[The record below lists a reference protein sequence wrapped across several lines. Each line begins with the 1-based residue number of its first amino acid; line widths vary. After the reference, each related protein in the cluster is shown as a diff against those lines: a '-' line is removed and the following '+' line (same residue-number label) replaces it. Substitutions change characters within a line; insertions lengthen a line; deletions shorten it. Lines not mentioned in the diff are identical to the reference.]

1 MRIAVIEVQKNRP
14 LSMDIVKI
22 EDTEGNNYT
31 LTDIQI
37 EQLLIDDGQLEEDH
51 DD

>member
-14 LSMDIVKI
+14 LSMDIVTI

-31 LTDIQI
+31 LTDGQI
-37 EQLLIDDGQLEEDH
+37 EQLLIDDGQLKDH